1 MRVSVSQQQHLPTKI
16 NNNSQA
22 KIILPLEIDDSLAPI
37 GQIIRNVHTAT
48 RSVIRILRRTSNPVT
63 KKSAKCKSRS
73 AKCTK
78 VTKGGKRKSSA
89 GRRKR
94 SGKEAL
100 KAVPDGDE
108 VDEMLMANLPS
119 LAKDAAI
126 APSMDSSA
134 AFPDTIDWED
144 IFSVIPELKDYDLQL
159 QL

>member
-1 MRVSVSQQQHLPTKI
+1 MRVSVSSQQHLPTKI

-22 KIILPLEIDDSLAPI
+22 KVILPLEIDDSLAPI

-48 RSVIRILRRTSNPVT
+48 RSVIRILRRTSNPAT
-63 KKSAKCKSRS
+63 RKKSS

-78 VTKGGKRKSSA
+78 VTKGGKRKTNA
-89 GRRKR
+89 GRGKR

-119 LAKDAAI
+119 TAKDAAI
-126 APSMDSSA
+126 AQSMDSSA

-144 IFSVIPELKDYDLQL
+144 IFSVIPELNDYDLQL
-159 QL
+159 LL

>member
-1 MRVSVSQQQHLPTKI
+1 MRVAVSSQQHLPTKI

-63 KKSAKCKSRS
+63 KKKST

-89 GRRKR
+89 GRQKR

>member
-1 MRVSVSQQQHLPTKI
+1 MRVAVSQQQHLPTKI

-22 KIILPLEIDDSLAPI
+22 KIFLPLEIDDSLAPI

-63 KKSAKCKSRS
+63 RKKKSS

-89 GRRKR
+89 GRGKR

-159 QL
+159 LL